1 VESVPRAKTQL
12 VRATLPQGL
21 RVSEKG
27 KTMMRPT
34 ITKTCQKA
42 LLVFGLCVGLQGT
55 VGTSSQ
61 VGVGVGGRVREIAIR
76 WSVSL
81 RQGECTRK
89 HLADRIVERSRRRLI
104 SCGASLWTS

>member
-1 VESVPRAKTQL
+1 
-12 VRATLPQGL
+12 
-21 RVSEKG
+21 
-27 KTMMRPT
+27 MMRPT

-76 WSVSL
+76 
-81 RQGECTRK
+81 
-89 HLADRIVERSRRRLI
+89 
-104 SCGASLWTS
+104 